1 VLSAILRHR
10 SGQLVECP
18 IVPPMCDKA
27 RLAVGRDRR
36 IVLIGEAGHGLTD
49 LRAIG
54 RAYQWLVENRNLIAM
69 AVPQLSIDAHQMPQ
83 LSLLVDRADA
93 GAATLEPMLQ
103 SGNVTI
109 ETYRK
114 LKWGGKTGLLLE
126 AA

>member
-1 VLSAILRHR
+1 MTATNT
-10 SGQLVECP
+10 
-18 IVPPMCDKA
+18 A
-27 RLAVGRDRR
+27 AVGKRNTTA
-36 IVLIGEAGHGLTD
+36 ITAATH

-54 RAYQWLVENRNLIAM
+54 HAYQWLVENRKLIAL
-69 AVPQLSIDAHQMPQ
+69 AIPQLSMDPNQMPQ
-83 LSLLVDRADA
+83 LSLLVDHADA
-93 GAATLEPMLQ
+93 SAATLQPILQ